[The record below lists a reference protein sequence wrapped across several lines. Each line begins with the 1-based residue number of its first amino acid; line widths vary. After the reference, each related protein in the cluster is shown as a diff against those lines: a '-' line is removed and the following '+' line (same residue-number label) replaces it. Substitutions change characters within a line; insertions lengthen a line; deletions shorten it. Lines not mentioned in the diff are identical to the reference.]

1 MGIVPAR
8 IGAAVV
14 GYGYWG
20 PNLVRNILGCPE
32 FQLHALCEL
41 DESRAAQFL
50 DRYPGHPVEP
60 DFDEVLRDP
69 RVQAVLIATPPLTH
83 FDLVSKALAAG
94 KHVLV
99 EKPLARRTK
108 EAAELVRMSEEH
120 GLVLMPGHTFLYSP
134 PVNKVREL
142 IRDDV
147 VGETYFVTSSRMN
160 LGMYQ
165 RDGVICDLAP
175 HDLSILL
182 YWLSEPVVRVSATGR
197 SVFDADVPE
206 TAFLTL
212 SFASGTAA
220 NVQVSWLAP
229 RKLRQM
235 IVVGSKRMVQYED
248 TSADEAIRVYDRGLE
263 VKAPSTFG
271 EYRLTY
277 RTGDM
282 VAPRIEASE
291 PLGLELSDFAN
302 AILTGTEPRSNARLG
317 LEIVKTVEAAETSLR
332 AGGSP
337 VEVEADDWELPP
349 RAAPAQWA
357 GLAGREVV

>member
-1 MGIVPAR
+1 MGVVPAR

-20 PNLVRNILGCPE
+20 PNLVRNLLARPE
-32 FQLHALCEL
+32 FEFHGLCEL
-41 DESRAAQFL
+41 NESRAAQFL
-50 DRYPGHPVEP
+50 DRYPGYAVEP
-60 DFDEVLRDP
+60 QFDELLEDP
-69 RVQAVLIATPPLTH
+69 GIQAVLIATPPLTH
-83 FDLVSKALAAG
+83 FELVSKALSAG

-99 EKPLARRTK
+99 EKPLARRAE
-108 EAAELVRMSEEH
+108 EAMELVRMSEEL

-147 VGETYFVTSSRMN
+147 VGEPYFITSSRMN

-165 RDGVICDLAP
+165 TDGVICDLAP
-175 HDLSILL
+175 HDLSILM
-182 YWLSEPVVRVSATGR
+182 YWLEEPVVEVSATGR
-197 SVFDADVPE
+197 SVFDDAVPE

-212 SFASGTAA
+212 AFAGGTAA
-220 NVQVSWLAP
+220 NVQISWLAP
-229 RKLRQM
+229 RKQRQM

-248 TSADEAIRVYDRGLE
+248 TSADEAIRVYDRGLD
-263 VKAPSTFG
+263 VKAPATFG

-291 PLGLELSDFAN
+291 PLGLELADFAN
-302 AILTGTEPRSNARLG
+302 AILTGAEPRSNARLG
-317 LEIVKTVEAAETSLR
+317 LEIVRVVEAAEASLEAR
-332 AGGSP
+332 GRPIKVEALDGSP
-337 VEVEADDWELPP
+337 S
-349 RAAPAQWA
+349 RRRRITSRQ
-357 GLAGREVV
+357 VV

>member
-1 MGIVPAR
+1 MGRVPAR

-20 PNLVRNILGCPE
+20 PNLVRNLLGCPE
-32 FQLHALCEL
+32 FEFHGLCEL
-41 DESRAAQFL
+41 SESRAAQFL
-50 DRYPGHPVEP
+50 DRHPGHAVAT
-60 DFDEVLRDP
+60 DFDAILRDP
-69 RVQAVLIATPPLTH
+69 RVQAVLIATPPATH
-83 FDLVSKALAAG
+83 FDLVSKALTAG

-99 EKPLARRTK
+99 EKPLARSTS
-108 EAAELVRMSEEH
+108 EAVELVRMSEDL

-142 IRDDV
+142 IREDV

-160 LGMYQ
+160 LGKYQ

-182 YWLSEPVVRVSATGR
+182 YWLDEPVVQVSATGR

-212 SFASGTAA
+212 SFGSGAAA
-220 NVQVSWLAP
+220 NIQVSWLAP

-248 TSADEAIRVYDRGLE
+248 TSADEAIRIYDRGLDF
-263 VKAPSTFG
+263 KTPSSFG

-291 PLGLELSDFAN
+291 PLSLELADFAN
-302 AILTGTEPRSNARLG
+302 AILTGTEPRSSARLG
-317 LEIVKTVEAAETSLR
+317 LEIVKAVEASEASLR
-332 AGGSP
+332 TGGRP
-337 VEVEADDWELPP
+337 VEVAASDSGMVRPGGVL
-349 RAAPAQWA
+349 RAATTA
-357 GLAGREVV
+357 

>member
-1 MGIVPAR
+1 MGMVPAR

-20 PNLVRNILGCPE
+20 PNLVRNLVGRAE
-32 FQLHALCEL
+32 FELHALCEL
-41 DESRAAQFL
+41 NDSRAAQFL
-50 DRYPGHPVEP
+50 DRHPGHVVEP
-60 DFDEVLRDP
+60 DFDEILRDP
-69 RVQAVLIATPPLTH
+69 RIQAVLIATPPVTH

-99 EKPLARRTK
+99 EKPLARLAE
-108 EAAELVRMSEEH
+108 EASELVRMSERL

-142 IRDDV
+142 IQNDV
-147 VGETYFVTSSRMN
+147 IGETYFVTSSRMN

-165 RDGVICDLAP
+165 QDGVICDLAP

-182 YWLSEPVVRVSATGR
+182 YWLDEPVVKVSATGR
-197 SVFDADVPE
+197 SVFDAAVPE

-212 SFASGTAA
+212 TLESGAAA
-220 NVQVSWLAP
+220 NIQVSWLAP
-229 RKLRQM
+229 RKVRQT

-248 TSADEAIRVYDRGLE
+248 TSADEAIRVYDRGLDM
-263 VKAPSTFG
+263 ATPATFG

-282 VAPRIEASE
+282 VAPRIEARE
-291 PLGLELSDFAN
+291 PLSLELADFAD
-302 AILTGTEPRSNARLG
+302 AILTGAKPRSNARLG
-317 LEIVKTVEAAETSLR
+317 LEIVTIMEAAEASMKL
-332 AGGSP
+332 GGSP
-337 VEVEADDWELPP
+337 VDVKGDAELSRRADGDGELSSAD
-349 RAAPAQWA
+349 RIKS
-357 GLAGREVV
+357 

>member
-20 PNLVRNILGCPE
+20 PNLVRNLISRRE
-32 FQLHALCEL
+32 FEFHGLCEL
-41 DESRAAQFL
+41 SESCSAQFL
-50 DRYPGHPVEP
+50 DRHPGYPVSA
-60 DFDEVLRDP
+60 DFDAVLDDP

-83 FDLVSKALAAG
+83 FDLVSRALEAG

-99 EKPLARRTK
+99 EKPLARSTA
-108 EAAELVRMSEEH
+108 EAVELVAMSEQL

-134 PVNKVREL
+134 AVNKVREL
-142 IRDDV
+142 IREDV
-147 VGETYFVTSSRMN
+147 VGETYFITSSRMN
-160 LGMYQ
+160 LGKYQ

-182 YWLSEPVVRVSATGR
+182 YWLDEPVVEVSATGR
-197 SVFDADVPE
+197 CVFDAEVPE

-220 NVQVSWLAP
+220 NIQVSWLAP

-235 IVVGSKRMVQYED
+235 VIVGSKRMVQYED
-248 TSADEAIRVYDRGLE
+248 TSADEAIRVYDRGLDF
-263 VKAPSTFG
+263 KTPADFG

-291 PLGLELSDFAN
+291 PLGLELADFAE
-302 AILTGTEPRSNARLG
+302 AILTGTEPRSSARLG
-317 LEIVKTVEAAETSLR
+317 LEIVKAVEASEASLR
-332 AGGSP
+332 AGGRP
-337 VEVEADDWELPP
+337 VAIPAVNPTSEQ
-349 RAAPAQWA
+349 AARRQPQPLRSSANP
-357 GLAGREVV
+357 G

>member
-1 MGIVPAR
+1 VGVVPAR

-20 PNLVRNILGCPE
+20 PNLVRNLLGRPE
-32 FQLHALCEL
+32 FEFHGLCEL
-41 DESRAAQFL
+41 NESRAAQFL
-50 DRYPGHPVEP
+50 DRYPGYAVEP
-60 DFDEVLRDP
+60 EFDRVLEDP
-69 RVQAVLIATPPLTH
+69 RVQAVLVATPPMTH

-99 EKPLARRTK
+99 EKPLARRAG
-108 EAAELVRMSEEH
+108 EAAELVRMSEER

-142 IRDDV
+142 IRDGV
-147 VGETYFVTSSRMN
+147 VGEPYFITSSRMN

-165 RDGVICDLAP
+165 QDGVICDLAP

-182 YWLSEPVVRVSATGR
+182 YWLDEPIVAVSATGR
-197 SVFDADVPE
+197 SVFDDAVPE

-212 SFASGTAA
+212 TFAGGAAA
-220 NVQVSWLAP
+220 NVQISWLAP
-229 RKLRQM
+229 RKQRQM

-248 TSADEAIRVYDRGLE
+248 TSADEAIRVYDRGLDL
-263 VKAPSTFG
+263 KAPATFG

-291 PLGLELSDFAN
+291 PLSLELGDFAN
-302 AILTGTEPRSNARLG
+302 AILTGAEPSSNARLG
-317 LEIVKTVEAAETSLR
+317 LEIVKAVEASEDSLA
-332 AGGSP
+332 AGGRP
-337 VEVEADDWELPP
+337 TAIDADGVEPP
-349 RAAPAQWA
+349 RDGPRGDGSLEAAAT
-357 GLAGREVV
+357 